1 MTHHLVVVLALFAA
15 ACSALGIVI
24 RQRATM
30 EVPQEQGVSA
40 TMLKTLLRK
49 PLWWLGTA
57 VAVGGYTFQA
67 LALAKGSLLL
77 VQPLLVSSLLFAL
90 PISAYLAHRRVTRG
104 EWAWAVLLT
113 VGLALFV
120 LLAHTRHGNYE
131 PSIRVWALVVA
142 AILPIVL
149 ACVAVAA
156 RTAGRR
162 RAVLLAIAVA
172 MLFGV
177 VAVLTK
183 LTMHRLTVG
192 GITAMLASPALYLGI
207 AVALAATMLQQSAF
221 HAGALQASVPTMLVL
236 EPLVAVLLGVVVLG
250 EHLAMNGVAMA
261 MLPIAVVAM
270 IVSTIAL
277 GRDEGAYEAELE
289 VATAAQRSRSAAS
302 RF

>member
-1 MTHHLVVVLALFAA
+1 MAHHLVVVLALLAA
-15 ACSALGIVI
+15 AFSALGIVI

-30 EVPQEQGVSA
+30 EVPQEQGVST

-49 PLWWLGTA
+49 PLWWVGTA
-57 VAVGGYTFQA
+57 VAVGGYSIQA

-90 PISAYLAHRRVTRG
+90 PLSAYLAHRRVSRG

-120 LLAHTRHGNYE
+120 LLAHTRHGSYE

-142 AILPIVL
+142 AVLPLVL

-162 RAVLLAIAVA
+162 RAVLLAMAVA
-172 MLFGV
+172 VLFGV

-183 LTMHRLTVG
+183 LTMHRLTEG
-192 GITAMLASPALYLGI
+192 GISAALASPALYLAI
-207 AVALAATMLQQSAF
+207 ALALAATMLQQSAF

-236 EPLVAVLLGVVVLG
+236 EPLVAVLLGVIVLG
-250 EHLAMNGVAMA
+250 EQLTMNGIAMA
-261 MLPIAVVAM
+261 MLPIAIVAM
-270 IVSTIAL
+270 IASTIAL
-277 GRDEGAYEAELE
+277 GRGEGAYEDELE
-289 VATAAQRSRSAAS
+289 VATAADRSRPAS
-302 RF
+302 SRL